1 MDLNTPVE
9 NTWCPGCG
17 DFGLLN
23 AFKRAV
29 KELVE
34 EGFCKKEDIVVSSGI
49 GCHGKTSDYLNLN
62 SFYSIHGRS
71 ITTMSGVKIANPNL
85 KVVSFEGD
93 GDALA
98 EGVGHIV
105 HAAKRNIDINLV
117 VHDNQVYSLT
127 TGQFTPTSEKGFKG
141 KSTPKGNVE
150 EPMNPLLLALASG
163 GTLVARGFVGNVTH
177 LKEIFKEAIKHEGF
191 SFIQVMQPCITFL
204 NTFKLWKEMTYVM
217 EDHDPGDFDAAW
229 KKAME
234 TDKLPIGIFYQV
246 KKPTFEKELLGTLIP
261 AKQVDVA
268 TEELK
273 AVFAER

>member
-1 MDLNTPVE
+1 MDLDTPVE

-71 ITTMSGVKIANPNL
+71 ITTMSGVKIANPSL

-150 EPMNPLLLALASG
+150 EPMNPILLALASG
-163 GTLVARGFVGNVTH
+163 GTFVARGFVGKVTH

-191 SFIQVMQPCITFL
+191 SFIQVMQPCLTFL

-246 KKPTFEKELLGTLIP
+246 KKPTFEKELLGTLVP